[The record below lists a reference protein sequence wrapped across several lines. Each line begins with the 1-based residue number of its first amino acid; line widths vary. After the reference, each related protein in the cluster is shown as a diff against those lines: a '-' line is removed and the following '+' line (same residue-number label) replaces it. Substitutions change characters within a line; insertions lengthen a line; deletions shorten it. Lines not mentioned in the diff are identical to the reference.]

1 MDDIRTI
8 PIPAQLLEIPHPPK
22 QLYARGKDLDEEE
35 VFLTVVGSR
44 AYTPYG
50 RAACEHLISELQG
63 APITIVSGLALGID
77 AIAHEAALRAG
88 LRTVAVPG
96 SGLGDTVLYP
106 RSNLSLAHRILGNGG
121 TLLSEHEPD
130 FRATKWSF
138 VERNR
143 IMAGLS
149 RAVLIIEAGEKS
161 GTLVTARLATDY
173 NRDVL
178 AVPGEIFSEQA
189 KGPNMLIGLGAAII
203 RSGSD
208 ILHALGL
215 REEAAAPSLFE
226 HISMSDDERSVYELL
241 REPCTREELVIRM
254 QRSPQEAS
262 VLIMKME
269 LHGVIHDD
277 RGILRRR

>member
-8 PIPAQLLEIPHPPK
+8 PIPSQLLEIPHPPK

-35 VFLTVVGSR
+35 LFLTVVGSR

-96 SGLGDTVLYP
+96 SGLGDAVLYP
-106 RSNLSLAHRILGNGG
+106 RSNLSLAHRVLGNGG

-215 REEAAAPSLFE
+215 REEDAAPSLFE
-226 HISMSDDERSVYELL
+226 HISMSDDERYVYELL